1 MKLFMNPELVDV
13 FLALIIDFSIG
24 DPKRLY
30 HPVMAIGSFIHWFE
44 KTVNKEEYSRRLRW
58 FFGLLLWILTVTTTY
73 LLCWSLLK
81 LAYGVHPV
89 IYHALNITTI
99 WMGIAAKSLKRAS
112 FKVMEELEKK
122 NIQGARIN
130 LSYIVGRDTQE
141 LSFGS
146 IIRASVETVAENASD
161 GVIAP
166 LCYALIGGAPLLWA
180 YKAVNTLDSMVGYR
194 NERYK
199 DFGNVSARMD
209 DLFNLIPARIT
220 AIFMILSSGCL
231 GLTMKD
237 SFKVWIKDH
246 GHHKSPNSGHPEA
259 AAAGA
264 LGIRLGGDA
273 SYFGEV
279 FHKPTIGVEKRAPD
293 TDDIKRV
300 NKMMYSA
307 TILFLILSSLL
318 IVMIREGGE
327 R

>member
-1 MKLFMNPELVDV
+1 MKFFMNPELSDL
-13 FLALIIDFSIG
+13 FIALIIDFSIG

-30 HPVMAIGSFIHWFE
+30 HPVMAIGSLVQWFE
-44 KTVNKEEYSRRLRW
+44 KTFNKEDHSRLLKW
-58 FFGLLLWILTVTTTY
+58 LFGLLLWILTVTTTY
-73 LLCWSLLK
+73 LLCWILLK
-81 LAYGVHPV
+81 AAYGIHPA
-89 IYHALNITTI
+89 IYHVLNIAMV
-99 WMGIAAKSLKRAS
+99 WMGIAAKSLKQAS
-112 FKVMEELEKK
+112 MKVMEDLEKMD
-122 NIQGARIN
+122 ILEARIN

-141 LSFGS
+141 LSYGA
-146 IIRASVETVAENASD
+146 IIKASVETVAENASD

-166 LCYALIGGAPLLWA
+166 LFYALVGGAPLLWA

-199 DFGNVSARMD
+199 DFGLVSARMD
-209 DLFNLIPARIT
+209 DLFNLIPARLT
-220 AIFMILSSGCL
+220 AVFMILSSGL
-231 GLTMKD
+231 MGLSMKD
-237 SFKVWIKDH
+237 SFWVWMKDH

-259 AAAGA
+259 AVAGA

-279 FHKPTIGVEKRAPD
+279 SHKATIGVETRAPE

-318 IVMIREGGE
+318 IVMIREGGG